1 MHRLLTLL
9 CLLCAAACTM
19 PAAALSMDVSGNTAG
34 SPVIVTCDQE
44 AFFVFQE
51 NSGTP
56 VFAQGTTVRYVPHTA
71 GPLSITANAGN
82 TTVAETVAISA
93 GGSGGNGGDGGED
106 DTYQDVVLPA
116 GNVTVTAANSG
127 TTYTVNR
134 RTALG
139 ALDAS
144 GAGYTVDDGWYD
156 QYGTLYITAINGRT
170 NTGASGWMYQVNG
183 VSPSV
188 GANVKTV
195 QNGDRVV
202 FYWSESMSSTP
213 ATSDNAIWLKV
224 VYGSGSDSGDA
235 GTATDEAAAF
245 GPATAATIPVGLPEG
260 VTTAAVGGKTRISV
274 NLNAAHDGER
284 VTVKGDRIIIERP
297 GLILTVLTGDITER
311 DGIATGFIRSVTA
324 RLTPIPGAISGIG
337 EVGGTLDLSL
347 NGIPALGDITVTY
360 APDLSTEERSAI
372 FALCAPERAT
382 VTGTACVMNV
392 GMNGLVNEEDI
403 ESATVRMT
411 ISPAWVEAHGGA
423 GAVRIVHIADDGTVE
438 ILETGMV
445 GIDEKGNL
453 IFEALSPNGLSTFAL
468 VSLGDAAR
476 SASTT
481 AMPTTAATGISPS
494 TTAPARAPLGWAAA
508 IAGALIGGGICL
520 NRRKEE

>member
-1 MHRLLTLL
+1 
-9 CLLCAAACTM
+9 
-19 PAAALSMDVSGNTAG
+19 
-34 SPVIVTCDQE
+34 
-44 AFFVFQE
+44 
-51 NSGTP
+51 
-56 VFAQGTTVRYVPHTA
+56 
-71 GPLSITANAGN
+71 
-82 TTVAETVAISA
+82 
-93 GGSGGNGGDGGED
+93 
-106 DTYQDVVLPA
+106 
-116 GNVTVTAANSG
+116 
-127 TTYTVNR
+127 
-134 RTALG
+134 
-139 ALDAS
+139 
-144 GAGYTVDDGWYD
+144 
-156 QYGTLYITAINGRT
+156 
-170 NTGASGWMYQVNG
+170 
-183 VSPSV
+183 
-188 GANVKTV
+188 V

-235 GTATDEAAAF
+235 DTAADDANAF

-274 NLNAAHDGER
+274 HLNTAHDGER

-297 GLILTVLTGDITER
+297 GLLLTVLTGDITER

-347 NGIPALGDITVTY
+347 NGIPALGDITVIY
-360 APDLSTEERSAI
+360 APELSTEERSAI
-372 FALCAPERAT
+372 FALCAPGTT
-382 VTGTACVMNV
+382 VTGTACVMKV
-392 GMNGLVNEEDI
+392 HMNGLVNEEDI
-403 ESATVRMT
+403 ASATVRMT

-453 IFEALSPNGLSTFAL
+453 IFEAISPNGLSTFAL

-481 AMPTTAATGISPS
+481 VTPTTAATAPS
-494 TTAPARAPLGWAAA
+494 TTAPAQTPLGWAAA
-508 IAGALIGGGICL
+508 IAGALIGGGVHL
-520 NRRKEE
+520 SYRRTGSRRSLWSALAMMSRVRARRLCRRPPLQGYPRPRRPRPRRPSGGRRRSPVPLSAAGSTSSGERRNKS